1 MNKTTKPNLYK
12 TNVKEGAAFL
22 SDSGAAIDFCL
33 KCILTVAFISVLSLA
48 SIFAYD
54 FITQSEFFNIKKL
67 EISGTQ
73 QISKE
78 ALLKFADLTGDEN
91 IFAINVFSIEKRIAS
106 HPWIQSASVKRHLPF
121 MLSISIVE
129 QDPLAIV
136 RIKNVTN
143 IIINNQGRPFK
154 EYDPQTDRIN
164 PLPVVSGLDLTRNN
178 NQSLFNGS
186 LFPSIMAI
194 LKTNDRGNVRH
205 ITADKKTGIAIEAND
220 IYNSGLTKSC
230 GTVNIKLG
238 FNHFKAKL
246 IKAKKISAYIDKN
259 YPERI
264 ICAMDF
270 FNIKKVFIK
279 TKLNHALHNNLE
291 KGV

>member
-1 MNKTTKPNLYK
+1 MYK
-12 TNVKEGAAFL
+12 TDVKEGAAFL

-78 ALLKFADLTGDEN
+78 DLLKFADLTGDEN

-121 MLSISIVE
+121 VLSIAIIE
-129 QDPLAIV
+129 QAPLAIV
-136 RIKNVTN
+136 SMENVTD
-143 IIINNQGRPFK
+143 IIINTQGRPFK
-154 EYDPQTDRIN
+154 EYDPQTDHIK
-164 PLPVVSGLDLTRNN
+164 PLPVVSGLDLIHKN
-178 NQSLFNGS
+178 NQYRFNTSL
-186 LFPSIMAI
+186 LPSIMAV
-194 LKTNDRGNVRH
+194 LKTDDSGNVLR
-205 ITADKKTGIAIEAND
+205 ITADKKTGIAIETKD
-220 IYNSGLTKSC
+220 IYNPRLTERP
-230 GTVNIKLG
+230 GTVQIKLG
-238 FNHFKAKL
+238 FRHFKEKL
-246 IKAKKISAYIDKN
+246 TKAKKISEYIDRN
-259 YPERI
+259 YPERT

-270 FNIKKVFIK
+270 FNIEKVFIK
-279 TKLNHALHNNLE
+279 TKLNTALHNNLE